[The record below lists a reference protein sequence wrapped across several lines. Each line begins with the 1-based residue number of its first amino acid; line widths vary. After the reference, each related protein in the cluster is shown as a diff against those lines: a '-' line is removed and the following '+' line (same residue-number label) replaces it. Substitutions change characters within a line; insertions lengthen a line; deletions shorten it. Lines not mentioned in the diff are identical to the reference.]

1 MVQAYTHKHLTEI
14 RGLTQEEILFLLDT
28 AESFVEVSERSVKKV
43 PALRG
48 KTIINLFLEP
58 STRTRSSFEIAGKR
72 LSADVINISGS
83 SSSTTKGETLVD
95 TLLNIR
101 AMSPDVVVLRHAYSG
116 SCDLVKRLVPGTS
129 IINAGDGLHEHPTQ
143 ALLDALT
150 IRQHFGKLQGLTIT
164 MVGDVLRSRVAR
176 SNIFLHQALGNE
188 VRIVAPPTIAQE
200 YFKDLG
206 VKVFY
211 RMEDALPGSDIIM
224 SLRMK
229 HEYQKDFYVPNLDEY
244 SKSYIVSEK
253 FIAKYCPNAV
263 VMAPGPIIRGVE
275 ITSEVADG
283 PRSLILKQVNNGV
296 AVRMAVLFLLATG
309 KTHDASEF
317 EEEVASEKV
326 VSEESAGG
334 AR

>member
-1 MVQAYTHKHLTEI
+1 MGSGESGFHKHLLGI
-14 RGLTQEEILFLLDT
+14 RGLTREDVNFFIDT
-28 AESFVEVSERSVKKV
+28 SQSFVEVNTRSVKKV

-101 AMSPDVVVLRHAYSG
+101 SMQPDVVVIRHAFSG
-116 SCDLVKRLVPGTS
+116 SCELVRKMVPGTS

-150 IRQHFGKLQGLTIT
+150 LRQHFGSLEGLKLTI
-164 MVGDVLRSRVAR
+164 VGDVLRSRVAR
-176 SNIFLHQALGNE
+176 SNIFLHLLFGNE
-188 VRIVAPPTIAQE
+188 VRIVAPPTIAQS
-200 YFKDLG
+200 YFRQMG
-206 VKVFY
+206 VKIY
-211 RMEDALPGSDIIM
+211 HHMDQALPGSDVVM

-244 SKSYIVSEK
+244 AKRYIVSESIIK
-253 FIAKYCPNAV
+253 KYCEHAV
-263 VMAPGPIIRGVE
+263 VMAPGPIIRGTE

-283 PRSLILKQVNNGV
+283 PRSLILKQVSNGV

-309 KTHDASEF
+309 NKNPIHDLEDGALSED
-317 EEEVASEKV
+317 
-326 VSEESAGG
+326 GQ
-334 AR
+334 